1 MMTIERPRGLRFALH
16 DWMRPPRP
24 HGEAIEGR
32 VVSSLE
38 LFYDLVFVVF
48 VAQVAHA
55 LAMSVN
61 AVGAR
66 NFLVLF
72 SLVWYAWLNGTLY
85 HDLHGS
91 DDGRSRLYMF
101 VQMSLIAL
109 ISVYAGR
116 AAGDA
121 AAGRAFAV
129 LLALLIA
136 WLAYQWSVVRRQ
148 DDPEMAATTTPY
160 FVGLAAIFLT
170 AVASIFATSDD
181 VRVLLWG
188 LGAAAAILVPLVGG
202 SRRPAQIEAAFKISA
217 SLAERFGLFTIIVL
231 GEVMAGVV
239 NGLAGAER
247 STATTAVGLLCL
259 GIGFGIWWNY
269 FDFVGLRR
277 PRAGLAVRG
286 IWLVTHLPLSMA
298 VAATGA
304 GMVSLIEHAAD
315 SRSPAGT
322 SWLVGGA
329 MTVLFLCLAQLLRL
343 LPERPGARLV
353 PAGLIGAAA
362 LAVVA
367 AALRPPPWVLT
378 LVLLLALTAV
388 WTESFVRHA
397 RLGEPFVDSEHNE
410 EHA

>member
-1 MMTIERPRGLRFALH
+1 MATTDTPRGLRFALR

-55 LAMSVN
+55 LAAHPD
-61 AVGAR
+61 AVGVR
-66 NFLVLF
+66 NFVVLF
-72 SLVWYAWLNGTLY
+72 SVVWYAWLNGTLY

-101 VQMSLIAL
+101 VQMSLISL
-109 ISVYAGR
+109 ISVSAGR
-116 AAGDA
+116 AADDA
-121 AAGRAFAV
+121 VNGKAFAV
-129 LLALLIA
+129 LLVVLIA
-136 WLAYQWSVVRRQ
+136 WLTYQWWVVRRQ

-160 FVGLAAIFLT
+160 FIGLAGIFVF
-170 AVASIFATSDD
+170 AVASIFAASNAL
-181 VRVLLWG
+181 RVLLWE
-188 LGAAAAILVPLVGG
+188 LGAAAAIVVPMVGL
-202 SRRPAQIEAAFKISA
+202 SLRRVQIEAAFRISA
-217 SLAERFGLFTIIVL
+217 SMAERFGLFTIIVL

-239 NGLAGAER
+239 NGLGQAER
-247 STATTAVGLLCL
+247 SMATTTVGLLCL

-269 FDFVGLRR
+269 FDFVGMRSPR
-277 PRAGLAVRG
+277 PGSGVRA

-315 SRSPAGT
+315 DHTPTGT
-322 SWLVGGA
+322 AWLLGGSMA
-329 MTVLFLCLAQLLRL
+329 VLFGCLAALLRL
-343 LPERPGARLV
+343 VPERSGARLV
-353 PAGLIGAAA
+353 PTGLVAAA
-362 LAVVA
+362 LVSVIA
-367 AALRPPPWVLT
+367 AALRPPPWALT
-378 LVLLLALTAV
+378 LVLLLAHTAV

-397 RLGEPFVDSEHNE
+397 RLGEPFVQSPQREH
-410 EHA
+410 